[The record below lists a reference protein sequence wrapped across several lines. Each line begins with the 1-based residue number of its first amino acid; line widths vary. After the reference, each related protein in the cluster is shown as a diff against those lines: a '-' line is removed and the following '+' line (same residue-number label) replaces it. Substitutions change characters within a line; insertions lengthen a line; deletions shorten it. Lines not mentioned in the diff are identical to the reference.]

1 MYIKT
6 IYLILISL
14 LLLISCNQKPLQNTS
29 IIETEWNSENIV
41 EVFEHQKI
49 VADTIT
55 NWQFYKDST
64 LVFRSNI
71 TDSKRLVTEINFS
84 DHYEYFNFKIFYD
97 FNNQIME
104 RKIDLIH
111 DGKVF
116 ASFTDKNR
124 SHYPFSISKKEMD
137 HVIRTK
143 IGKEIH
149 MNYYDSII
157 ENGMIV
163 GTLKFI
169 DK

>member
-6 IYLILISL
+6 AYLILISL
-14 LLLISCNQKPLQNTS
+14 LLIACNTKNPHTHS
-29 IIETEWNSENIV
+29 DVETELNLENIT
-41 EVFEHQKI
+41 EVFGNQE
-49 VADTIT
+49 VVPDTIT
-55 NWQFYKDST
+55 NWQFHKDST
-64 LVFRSNI
+64 LLFKSNI
-71 TDSKRLVTEINFS
+71 TDSKQLVARINLS
-84 DHYEYFNFKIFYD
+84 DHYEYLNFKIFYD
-97 FNNQIME
+97 FNNQVME

-143 IGKEIH
+143 IEKEIH

-163 GTLKFI
+163 GTLKVI